1 MADHK
6 LPAGKQLIQGIAQL
20 GSVLGYHVE
29 KEFPVDESTYGEPPA
44 VDVAWF
50 AQKGNR
56 FPLFIFEV
64 ESKATN
70 GMTNNPLKVYAQENR
85 SFEKP
90 LFFFHVVAQGGGNSS
105 RPRNLE
111 SQYGKNNYR
120 IYLVGTDSANDLIK
134 DVLSQHARVR
144 NDVDYIALHQLLITD
159 LWLLKVD
166 HAKLLMHAASLELS
180 KRNTISSFVRISR
193 NDTAMFSQLVELVS
207 KDSETDFANTA
218 FDSYL
223 GSQWAIP
230 IITGLLCGL
239 SKNIS
244 ESRHWSSLLL
254 KWQKESTYMPM
265 ITPAFGRSRD
275 YDEFILGCAP
285 QLITLCIAA
294 SSIDEGLCL
303 EFIHVL
309 NETLDKVGVCWAGLN
324 SAIYLLHLS
333 AATNDAECFERAKK
347 YLLEFKSLSEED
359 ILSPPSCVSIM
370 DGEFEDYFKGG
381 ELLEIEDCF
390 DFSKLCKE
398 RYLKNDTCIKD
409 MALRALDDDSYI
421 YEWSSELLG
430 ALWSSVANKA
440 LQRTSR

>member
-90 LFFFHVVAQGGGNSS
+90 LFFFHVVAHGGGNSS

-111 SQYGKNNYR
+111 LQYGKNNYR

-207 KDSETDFANTA
+207 KDSETGFANTA

-239 SKNIS
+239 SENIS

-265 ITPAFGRSRD
+265 ITPAFGLSRD

-303 EFIHVL
+303 EFIPVL

-381 ELLEIEDCF
+381 ELFETEDCF

-440 LQRTSR
+440 L